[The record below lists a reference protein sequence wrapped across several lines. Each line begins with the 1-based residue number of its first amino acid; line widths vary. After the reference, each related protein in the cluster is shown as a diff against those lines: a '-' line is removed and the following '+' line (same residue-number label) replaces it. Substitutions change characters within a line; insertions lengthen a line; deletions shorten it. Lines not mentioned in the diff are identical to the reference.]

1 METTKDTNRPTWRTA
16 VLWVVL
22 LVGLGLSFGYNFA
35 EMWVRWFP
43 AWHHADWGVY
53 KRLMEGESYYTHAPL
68 VPLVSLIIAVLLIR
82 HTHIPVRPSAR
93 WGLPVLVVFLL
104 GHMLACLA
112 RVNFAS
118 GFAFIGVLA
127 GLVLLL
133 WGPRALRRLWFPIV
147 LLVFMVPL
155 PEVSIARLNFR
166 LKMFAADWG
175 VRLAEFVGVLVE
187 RQGNTVHLE
196 GPKTLVIAN
205 VCNGLRTLIS
215 LLAFGSLYAYVC
227 RLRGGWRIFLFL
239 CSVPVAVV
247 ANSVRIVTLIV
258 VADIWSPKI
267 ATGWYHD
274 FSGIFIF
281 VLAFLLMFGL
291 EKLILGVHKLVG
303 RPMEV
308 LPLFDGHL
316 RTEQDA
322 QQWPRMVRAGGATCG
337 LAAAVLVG
345 LSAAGAWW
353 LGRSIPT
360 SFSDRQ
366 LDGAVPRQVLVE
378 GAPWEF
384 DAGENRE
391 LDEQTRIILENPSC
405 LIRMYRAVRDPGSRW
420 VELCVIFSKDN
431 RKGVH
436 PPDLCLEGGG
446 QDIVEKREVVL
457 RNVEGLGDV
466 PCRALIVH
474 RTTKGD
480 PATGQRPRS
489 IKQYFLYTYKCGE
502 RYTTSFW
509 VQQYTIFMN
518 GLLNRNASGAL
529 IRAWTVVLPAKADAA
544 ADLVQPD
551 EQENVEAARRRAAGI
566 LQATL
571 PHLHRNLP

>member
-1 METTKDTNRPTWRTA
+1 METIKQSDRRSWRTV
-16 VLWVVL
+16 VLWLVL
-22 LVGLGLSFGYNFA
+22 LAGLGLSFGHNFA

-43 AWHHADWGVY
+43 AWHHSEWSVY

-68 VPLVSLIIAVLLIR
+68 VPLVSLIIAMLLIR
-82 HTHIPVRPSAR
+82 HTSIPVRPSLR
-93 WGLPVLVVFLL
+93 WGVPVLVAFLL

-133 WGPRALRRLWFPIV
+133 WGTRAMRRLWFPV
-147 LLVFMVPL
+147 ALLVFMVPL
-155 PEVSIARLNFR
+155 PEVSIAQLNFR

-175 VRLAEFVGVLVE
+175 VRIAEFIGVLVE
-187 RQGNTVHLE
+187 REGNTVHLE
-196 GPKTLVIAN
+196 GHKTLVIAN

-227 RLRGGWRIFLFL
+227 RLRRGWRIFLFL
-239 CSVPVAVV
+239 CSVPVAVI
-247 ANSVRIVTLIV
+247 ANSVRIVTLII
-258 VADIWSPKI
+258 VADVWNAEV

-281 VLAFLLMFGL
+281 VLAFLLMFAL
-291 EKLILGVHKLVG
+291 EKLILGAHKLVG
-303 RPMEV
+303 RPLKV
-308 LPLFDGHL
+308 LPLFHGQL
-316 RTEQDA
+316 RAPDDTG
-322 QQWPRMVRAGGATCG
+322 QWPRMVCAGGAYRG
-337 LAAAVLVG
+337 VAAAVLVG
-345 LSAAGAWW
+345 LSAGGAWW
-353 LGRSIPT
+353 LSRTIST
-360 SFSDRQ
+360 QFSDQQ
-366 LDGAVPRQVLVE
+366 LAGAVPRKVLVE
-378 GAPWEF
+378 GMQWEF
-384 DAGENRE
+384 DPAENRQ
-391 LDEQTRIILENPSC
+391 LDEQTKIILENPSC
-405 LIRMYRAVRDPGSRW
+405 LIRMYRSMGAAEERW

-466 PCRALIVH
+466 PCRSLIVQ
-474 RTTKGD
+474 RSGKGD
-480 PATGQRPRS
+480 PATGQPARTV
-489 IKQYFLYTYKCGE
+489 KQYFLYTYKCGD

-509 VQQYTIFMN
+509 VQQYAIFMN

-529 IRAWTVVLPAKADAA
+529 IRAWTVIQPTRAQDPAGSGGAADAA
-544 ADLVQPD
+544 
-551 EQENVEAARRRAAGI
+551 NVEAARRHAAGI
-566 LQATL
+566 LRAAL
-571 PHLHRNLP
+571 PHLHKNLP